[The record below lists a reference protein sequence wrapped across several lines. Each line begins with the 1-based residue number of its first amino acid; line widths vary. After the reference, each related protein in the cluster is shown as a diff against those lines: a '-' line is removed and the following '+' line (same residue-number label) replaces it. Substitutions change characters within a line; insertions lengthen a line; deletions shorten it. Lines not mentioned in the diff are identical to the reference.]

1 VGPSITAPGMAT
13 TASPLPIAILKII
26 DKLGSEDSF
35 FPTETPDVTLP
46 GPPTPESLALED
58 SLRKLVARF
67 QELEQKSISSSTSDN
82 RPVTKRVQSIKDKHV
97 CLSCGHRIDSV
108 PLTPEEGPAIDATA
122 TATPK
127 SIVSSG
133 LNHFYC
139 ADIDSTFNGYE
150 SSGSVSTEATTISI
164 PSSNPAADSIVFPSR
179 FS

>member
-1 VGPSITAPGMAT
+1 MAT
-13 TASPLPIAILKII
+13 TVSPLPIAILKII

-67 QELEQKSISSSTSDN
+67 QELEQKAFPSTGDN

-97 CLSCGHRIDSV
+97 CLSCGHRIDPV
-108 PLTPEEGPAIDATA
+108 PLTPEESPAIDATA
-122 TATPK
+122 IT

-139 ADIDSTFNGYE
+139 ADVDSTFNGYE
-150 SSGSVSTEATTISI
+150 SSGSASTEATTISI
-164 PSSNPAADSIVFPSR
+164 PSNNPAADSIVSPSS